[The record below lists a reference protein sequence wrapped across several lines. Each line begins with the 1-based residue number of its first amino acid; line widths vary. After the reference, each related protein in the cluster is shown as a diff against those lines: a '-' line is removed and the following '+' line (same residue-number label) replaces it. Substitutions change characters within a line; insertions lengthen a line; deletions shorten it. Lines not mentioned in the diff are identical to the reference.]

1 MARKATARKRTGRGQ
16 SERKL
21 RSSRSSPKAIPAG
34 DQRSA
39 TVTGATTDRPGRP
52 GPVVVAVLN
61 SNQDVL
67 RLIRSTLQ
75 DEGYAVVTEHII
87 SFRDGDANL
96 TRFLRTHH
104 PSVVLYDLAPPYQ
117 ENWNFLQ
124 LLCKIPEIAAIPM
137 VLTTVN
143 KRALENT
150 VGKTNAFEFL
160 GTRDNL
166 GPVVAEINRSV
177 RLRRRSGIDG
187 EG

>member
-1 MARKATARKRTGRGQ
+1 MARKVTGRKRPVRPP
-16 SERKL
+16 SERKP
-21 RSSRSSPKAIPAG
+21 RQSRTSSKAIPAR
-34 DQRSA
+34 DQRAEA
-39 TVTGATTDRPGRP
+39 TGVTTDRPGRA

-87 SFRDGDANL
+87 SFREGEANL
-96 TRFLRTHH
+96 TRFLMTHH
-104 PSVVLYDLAPPYQ
+104 PSVVVYDLAPPYQ

-124 LLCKIPEIAAIPM
+124 LFCKIPEIAAIPM

-143 KRALENT
+143 KAALENT
-150 VGKTNAFEFL
+150 VGKTNAFEIL

-177 RLRRRSGIDG
+177 RLRRRSRIDDG
-187 EG
+187 G